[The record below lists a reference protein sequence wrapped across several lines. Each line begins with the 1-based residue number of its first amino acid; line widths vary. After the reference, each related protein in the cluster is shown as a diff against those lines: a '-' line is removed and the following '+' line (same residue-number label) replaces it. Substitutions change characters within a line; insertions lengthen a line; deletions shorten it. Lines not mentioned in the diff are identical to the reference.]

1 MWQLNVYQWHIQ
13 YCRGKQA
20 KCVHSVCSQVYKDLL
35 SSCYDGSQTFSY
47 SQKLS
52 VINTVQHSDPLLFQE
67 LFSTD
72 QLNRVLCYRS
82 PCSFIRVGNS
92 LFATSLF
99 FKERRERF
107 AVSLTK
113 NERFARKPKSE
124 FPTLSLIHVK
134 RNTVYN
140 TESFIYWP
148 KVGC

>member
-1 MWQLNVYQWHIQ
+1 MTY
-13 YCRGKQA
+13 RGKQA
-20 KCVHSVCSQVYKDLL
+20 KCVHSVCSQVNKDLL

-92 LFATSLF
+92 LFATSL
-99 FKERRERF
+99 
-107 AVSLTK
+107 TK

-124 FPTLSLIHVK
+124 FPTLSLIHIK
-134 RNTVYN
+134 EIQYSYIQYRRFN
-140 TESFIYWP
+140 IIDP
-148 KVGC
+148 KLGVNNISAL